1 MNVDVI
7 IIGGGIAGCS
17 AAFHLAESG
26 VSTLLLDRGEISGE
40 ASGVNMGGLG
50 ASGWGNSPGLQ
61 EYLTMG
67 SLNIFKKLQLE
78 LGYDIEF
85 RQSGSFTAIHT
96 ENQYSYAQSMV
107 IESQK
112 NAFNLTLK
120 YS

>member
-1 MNVDVI
+1 MNADVI

-67 SLNIFKKLQLE
+67 SLNIFKKLMKQP
-78 LGYDIEF
+78 
-85 RQSGSFTAIHT
+85 
-96 ENQYSYAQSMV
+96 V
-107 IESQK
+107 IFDGRNLYNTYPN
-112 NAFNLTLK
+112 NAANKPLLNPKFLSNNPD
-120 YS
+120 S